1 MADILINVNA
11 DGFNNS
17 LEEIETAIIRLQ
29 RNLSYMFEFLD
40 SKNVRFLNTNQTV
53 IKSGD
58 KTTHIDGSQLKMYD
72 EDENL
77 RLVMG
82 YNPTSGEYQFE
93 LSNADGVATVTL
105 DDDGNA
111 VFTGK
116 ITASDIEGGTITGT
130 RIESDSTIDVE
141 TDLTVGENIYL
152 TSEDDSAVGTIKK
165 IQLFED
171 SADNRKARIEA
182 QRVSENGGDVEL
194 KVVASKIN
202 IIALEGVFGYGGGR
216 FAYESS
222 ASGSFSTSDGKTV
235 TVVNGIIKS
244 IV

>member
-72 EDENL
+72 ENENL

-152 TSEDDSAVGTIKK
+152 TSEDDSAVGTVKR
-165 IQLFED
+165 IQMFED
-171 SADNRKARIEA
+171 NNDLRRVRIEA
-182 QRVSENGGDVEL
+182 ERKSSGEVEFRIVAGKAIISTLDGLFNGAGERY
-194 KVVASKIN
+194 
-202 IIALEGVFGYGGGR
+202 ALERAGVN
-216 FAYESS
+216 
-222 ASGSFSTSDGKTV
+222 GSFTTVDGKTI
-235 TVVNGIIKS
+235 VVENGLIKS
-244 IV
+244 IT

>member
-72 EDENL
+72 ENENL

-130 RIESDSTIDVE
+130 RIESDSTIDVT

-152 TSEDDSAVGTIKK
+152 TSEDDSQVGTVKK
-165 IQLFED
+165 IQMFDDEN
-171 SADNRKARIEA
+171 DNKRARIEA
-182 QRVSENGGDVEL
+182 ERKASDEVEL
-194 KVVASKIN
+194 KIVAGKA
-202 IIALEGVFGYGGGR
+202 IISTLYGLFNGADERYAVERAGV
-216 FAYESS
+216 
-222 ASGSFSTSDGKTV
+222 SGSFTTVDGKTV
-235 TVVNGIIKS
+235 SVVNGIIQS
-244 IV
+244 IT